1 MWHFVL
7 NMRADGPVFTDTT
20 GRTLTARDL
29 AGVTGKVDWAAVGSE
44 SVPAEA
50 RHLHQKAQ
58 IAGTRGDSDRA
69 LELLERARAL
79 APGWPYPV
87 YDAARTHLLQGDAAA
102 AERLYAAVDR
112 LAPRGFLACQT
123 TLYGLR
129 RERAGE
135 LPAGFCRT
143 FATLEWLDDLPRKKA
158 ILQGIVE
165 KYPGFP
171 PAWKELASLL
181 DDADARWDAISRGLD
196 GRPDDETR
204 GMLLIDKALILLQR
218 GERREAVRLLGVLA
232 LNPVST
238 LATEAAAKAAL
249 ARVLDR

>member
-1 MWHFVL
+1 MH
-7 NMRADGPVFTDTT
+7 ADGLLFTDTT

-29 AGVTGKVDWAAVGSE
+29 PGVTGKVEWAAVGSE
-44 SVPAEA
+44 SAPTEA
-50 RHLHQKAQ
+50 R
-58 IAGTRGDSDRA
+58 
-69 LELLERARAL
+69 
-79 APGWPYPV
+79 
-87 YDAARTHLLQGDAAA
+87 QGDAAT
-102 AERLYAAVDR
+102 AEKLYAEVDR

-181 DDADARWDAISRGLD
+181 EDADARWESISEGLD

-204 GMLLIDKALILLQR
+204 GMLLIYKSLILLQR
-218 GERREAVRLLGVLA
+218 GGRRDAVRLLGVLA

-238 LATEAAAKAAL
+238 LATDAAAKATL
-249 ARVLDR
+249 ARVLGQQ